1 MSTYEIV
8 ERIMC
13 EVDEIKRA
21 FPLRDIAIL
30 MSWKLYLRIQPKLT
44 VHLVHGCVVSP
55 ETLFGVPIET
65 TNGNGEYWYV
75 GIKGMMPKEET

>member
-1 MSTYEIV
+1 MSTNEIV
-8 ERIMC
+8 ARIMYD
-13 EVDEIKRA
+13 VDEIKRT
-21 FPLRDIAIL
+21 FPLLDIAIL

-44 VHLVHGCVVSP
+44 VHLAHGCVVPP

-75 GIKGMMPKEET
+75 GIKGMQPKEET